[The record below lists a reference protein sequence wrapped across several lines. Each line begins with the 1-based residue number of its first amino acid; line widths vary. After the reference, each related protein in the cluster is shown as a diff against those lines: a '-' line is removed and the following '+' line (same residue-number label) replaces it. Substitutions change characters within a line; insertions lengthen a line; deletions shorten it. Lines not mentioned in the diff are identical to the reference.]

1 MNSSNSL
8 SQFKLV
14 SMLTQYKMY
23 PNKSKPKAKVI
34 KDILSKIMQTNNSE
48 KYKNLKLTLP
58 MSSQC
63 KSHNIII
70 LNNNNKTHTKFNN
83 KSSNSQSIIIIINS

>member
-23 PNKSKPKAKVI
+23 PNKAKPKAKVI

-48 KYKNLKLTLP
+48 RYKILKLTLQ

-63 KSHNIII
+63 KSHSIFI
-70 LNNNNKTHTKFNN
+70 LNNNNKTHTKLNN
-83 KSSNSQSIIIIINS
+83 KSSNSPSIIIIINS